1 MMELHKRNSKA
12 LPQTSYAFDGIWTA
26 ALMLND
32 SLEAVRPEENE
43 TSGNETFFKKY
54 EEFLELQAFK
64 GMSVS

>member
-12 LPQTSYAFDGIWTA
+12 LPQTSYAFDGIWAA

-32 SLEAVRPEENE
+32 SLEAVRYEDFV
-43 TSGNETFFKKY
+43 SGNETFFKKY